1 MLLTKGHYDTA
12 TGFLTGTHV
21 AAIRQK
27 ILNASVKL
35 QGIVGKGTFT
45 GSATILGVGVE
56 VAYNSGTEKW
66 APTTKQFTV
75 VMTCK
80 HSLYIKGNDKKV
92 PDTNGT
98 PKWDQDL
105 VSGFKSIEI
114 FYSDSGTNGFGSDL
128 TKRAAIDHVIPIF
141 EENVGAETKMIA
153 IPATASSDG
162 TAFTLVNLTG
172 TTTPNGSGT
181 ISGSGGISPVT
192 PANGWMYDVMILLS
206 KDPTLY
212 AFANGAG
219 NCDFQA
225 GATQDQLVQALSA
238 YYGKYGNSKPIVP
251 VLNRANIQLVQ
262 TGFGTV
268 TEQLLPK
275 NPKEDAE
282 KITLP
287 TGTKAGAMYGRLQ
300 YKLSTPATALETARY
315 YDYLPGDSGNLT
327 LTNTHGF
334 LQECDG
340 GNNSTNSGD
349 SGGGV
354 FAIKKNPTA
363 AVQRAPLVAVTSG
376 SGSATSEDDAPK
388 MWDFD
393 NNVVTSLGFYY
404 ENLFNLRFQNV

>member
-1 MLLTKGHYDTA
+1 MLLTKTNYDLATA
-12 TGFLTGTHV
+12 YLTGTHV

-35 QGIVGKGTFT
+35 QGIVGSGTFT

-56 VAYNSGTEKW
+56 VAYNSGTKKW
-66 APTTKQFTV
+66 TPTAKQFTV

-92 PDTNGT
+92 PDTDGT

-105 VSGFKSIEI
+105 VSGFKSIQI
-114 FYSDSGTNGFGSDL
+114 FYSDSGTNDFGSDL
-128 TKRAAIDHVIPIF
+128 TKRANIDHVIPIF

-225 GATQDQLVQALSA
+225 GATQEQLVQALTA
-238 YYGKYGNSKPIVP
+238 QYGKTGKGLVP
-251 VLNRANIQLVQ
+251 VLSRTNVQLAQ

-275 NPKEDAE
+275 NPKKDAE

-287 TGTKAGAMYGRLQ
+287 EGTKAGAMYGRLQ
-300 YKLSTPATALETARY
+300 YKLSTPTTAMETARY
-315 YDYLPGDSGNLT
+315 YDYVPADSGNIT
-327 LTNTHGF
+327 LVNTHGF
-334 LQECDG
+334 ILDCDG

-349 SGGGV
+349 SGGGI
-354 FAIKKNPTA
+354 FAVKKNPTA
-363 AVQRAPLVAVTSG
+363 AVTRAALVAVTSG
-376 SGSATSEDDAPK
+376 SGSATSEDAAPG